1 MWISRRPR
9 GSSCPA
15 AVPSNFSSASRA
27 RCFRVRLAPEN
38 KMTRASFTALAVCC
52 TTLSWFVPL
61 APPPRLAAPAADS
74 TSPITAK
81 AVWNPASDVLSD
93 IRRKCS
99 EGDPAQHEACFLDA
113 MKSAGASDEAM
124 AFVKEFAANGLAY
137 VRAFRDTGRVDI
149 AYIEYLFRANDLD
162 GVLLVNGTPPVI
174 DVDDYKFLS
183 QEDLRKNDDYAAL
196 LQKYPNVNVFPADR
210 YETEQPVTTS
220 AGNGGQEFQVEYLL
234 QDGCHACAR
243 IGTLI
248 VAFDFDS
255 SGHFTEVSAFG
266 VRPNPK
272 PNDAQPSVR
281 KRPSTIESKVG
292 DRFTIPL
299 EANHTTGYSWRL
311 AQQPDPAI
319 LKQFGEKYDEDN
331 SGSVGAGGIET
342 WTFQAMAKGATTLVF
357 EYARPF
363 EKNVPP
369 AKTSKFRIT
378 IK

>member
-1 MWISRRPR
+1 
-9 GSSCPA
+9 
-15 AVPSNFSSASRA
+15 
-27 RCFRVRLAPEN
+27 
-38 KMTRASFTALAVCC
+38 MTRAIFTAVAVCC
-52 TTLSWFVPL
+52 ATFSWSVPL
-61 APPPRLAAPAADS
+61 ARPLGLAAPAADS
-74 TSPITAK
+74 TPRITEKSA
-81 AVWNPASDVLSD
+81 WTPAPEQLSD
-93 IRRKCS
+93 IRRKCT

-124 AFVKEFAANGLAY
+124 AFVKDFAANGLAY

-162 GVLLVNGTPPVI
+162 GVLLVNGTPPII
-174 DVDDYKFLS
+174 DVDDNKFLS
-183 QEDLRKNDDYAAL
+183 QEDLRKNDDCAAL
-196 LQKYPNVNVFPADR
+196 LQKYPNVGVFPADR
-210 YETEQPVTTS
+210 YHTEQPVANFT
-220 AGNGGQEFQVEYLL
+220 ANEGQEFQVEYLL

-248 VAFDFDS
+248 VTFDFDS
-255 SGHFTEVSAFG
+255 SGRFTEVTALG

-272 PNDAQPSVR
+272 PIDVQPSVR

-292 DRFTIPL
+292 DTFTIPL

-311 AQQPDPAI
+311 AQPLDPAI
-319 LKQFGEKYDEDN
+319 LKQLGEKYEEDN
-331 SGSVGAGGIET
+331 SGGVGVGGVET

-369 AKTSKFRIT
+369 AKTSKFKIT

>member
-1 MWISRRPR
+1 MTRARLAPAVLCILAFSWFIPAASR
-9 GSSCPA
+9 PA
-15 AVPSNFSSASRA
+15 AVSS
-27 RCFRVRLAPEN
+27 
-38 KMTRASFTALAVCC
+38 
-52 TTLSWFVPL
+52 
-61 APPPRLAAPAADS
+61 AADS
-74 TSPITAK
+74 AARITEK
-81 AVWNPASDVLSD
+81 AVWNPASDVLSE
-93 IRRKCS
+93 IRRKCT
-99 EGDPAQHEACFLDA
+99 EGDPAQHEACFLEA

-162 GVLLVNGTPPVI
+162 GVLLVNGRPPII

-196 LQKYPNVNVFPADR
+196 LQKYPNVGVFPSDR
-210 YETEQPVTTS
+210 YHTEQPVANLT
-220 AGNGGQEFQVEYLL
+220 ANEGQEFQVEYLL

-255 SGHFTEVSAFG
+255 SGRFTEVSALG
-266 VRPNPK
+266 VRPSPK
-272 PNDAQPSVR
+272 QDDAQPSVR
-281 KRPSTIESKVG
+281 KRPSTIETKVG
-292 DRFTIPL
+292 DTFTIPL

-319 LKQFGEKYDEDN
+319 LKQLGEKYDEDS
-331 SGSVGAGGIET
+331 SGGVGAGGVET
-342 WTFQAMAKGATTLVF
+342 WTFQAMAKGTATLVF

-378 IK
+378 IQ